1 MSDEYENKYEA
12 KKYDPAD
19 VWGEIRPIL
28 KQITKEEIAAQKKL
42 LKEQKEKAKQ
52 LEQQKKE

>member
-28 KQITKEEIAAQKKL
+28 KRITKEEIAAQKKL

-52 LEQQKKE
+52 LE